1 MRGLIISS
9 GNLEDY
15 KFLKKLAI
23 NSDFIICA
31 DGGLRHS
38 ISIDIVPNA
47 VIGDLDSIGYKSMEF
62 IVTHNIPV
70 IKYPVEKDETDT
82 ELALIYLF
90 DLGCNEITLTGVTGS
105 RMDHT
110 LANIY
115 LLRKLVIMGVQGKI
129 VDSNNTIYM
138 VRDYIKLARRKDY
151 YISIIPITKE
161 GVVVT
166 LKGFYYPLNSS
177 FIHFGSTLGISNKI
191 VDEYGE
197 IKIDKGEALVI
208 ESKD

>member
-9 GNLEDY
+9 GNIEDY
-15 KFLKKLAI
+15 KLLKKLAT

-31 DGGLRHS
+31 DGGLRHA
-38 ISIDIVPNA
+38 INICVVPNA
-47 VIGDLDSIGYKSMEF
+47 VIGDLDSIDYNSMEY

-70 IKYPVEKDETDT
+70 IKYPDEKDETDT
-82 ELALIYLF
+82 ELALTYLF
-90 DLGCNEITLTGVTGS
+90 NLGCNEITLTGVTGS

-138 VRDYIKLARRKDY
+138 VKDYIKLARRKDF
-151 YISIIPITKE
+151 YISLIPITKE
-161 GVVVT
+161 GVIVT
-166 LKGFYYPLNSS
+166 LKGFYYPLSSS